1 MGSDVVYD
9 HLSSRNTKFGVI
21 RMWVYAIAK
30 TMGMIEFTSKK
41 SIKKQERG
49 QQQCRPLMV
58 GGAEE
63 GQPLKGT
70 EKGGQN

>member
-41 SIKKQERG
+41 KYKEARKGPTAVSTTNSGWGRG
-49 QQQCRPLMV
+49 RP
-58 GGAEE
+58 AIE
-63 GQPLKGT
+63 GD
-70 EKGGQN
+70 